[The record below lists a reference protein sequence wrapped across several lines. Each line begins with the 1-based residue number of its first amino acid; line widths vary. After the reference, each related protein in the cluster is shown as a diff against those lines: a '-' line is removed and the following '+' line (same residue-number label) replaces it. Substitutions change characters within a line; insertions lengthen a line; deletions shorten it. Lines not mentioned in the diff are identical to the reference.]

1 MKAPMKVTSMLLAGA
16 AVAAIGLAAP
26 AQAAVPSPAA
36 KQVTAQRADW
46 YPCFPY
52 GWCYEPG
59 LDVGLGI
66 HL

>member
-26 AQAAVPSPAA
+26 AQAAEPAHPA
-36 KQVTAQRADW
+36 KHVTAQHAGW
-46 YPCFPY
+46 YPCYPY
-52 GWCYEPG
+52 GWCYGPG